1 MTSTVIEET
10 GKTPPR
16 DTPPRDTP
24 AGAYV
29 GDVPEEDLDQL
40 GSVLPPAGHDPLAE
54 GILME
59 HQREWVAD
67 QSPLKLAEKGRRT
80 GFTYAEA
87 LDSTTIAMTAR
98 SAGGDNTFYIGDTKS
113 KGLEFIATCA
123 RFAEVVAREK
133 LRIGVYVWDDVQE
146 DGTSKQITSYRI
158 RFASGFKIEALS
170 SNPANIR
177 GLQGRV
183 IVDEAAFHAAVK
195 EVLKA
200 VNALLIWGGAIRI
213 ISTHNGQANPFNE
226 LIKDTRAGKYD
237 YKIHHATFDDAVANG
252 LFERVCLIRGIE
264 PTAEA
269 KREWYDRI
277 RRSYGT
283 DEAAMKEELDAI
295 PREGE
300 GQLLSLAAIEA
311 CSTPAY
317 KVIRWSPPSAGFL
330 DLSDVVREAA
340 IDDWLEREVRP
351 VLDELLDD
359 SGTAIGEDFGMRQD
373 RTDIAIGQTAQDLT
387 RQVKVVLELRQCPYP
402 QQRQILFWLGDTL
415 PKFQGGILDANG
427 NGMALAQEAR
437 IKYGPELIVELMPS
451 DAYLREHMPKFQAA
465 FTDKTILIPG
475 DRDVRDDLRQ
485 IQNINGVAKVPRNVR
500 TEGTDGGKRHAD
512 SAVAIFNLFC
522 ALARDVV
529 HYGYM
534 PAPKTRT
541 GEPYRDDDRRGGGL
555 FRQGAW

>member
-1 MTSTVIEET
+1 MSDTSASAIGPE
-10 GKTPPR
+10 K
-16 DTPPRDTP
+16 DPPRDTP
-24 AGAYV
+24 AGTFIGV
-29 GDVPEEDLDQL
+29 VPDEDLDQL
-40 GSVLPPAGHDPLAE
+40 GANIPAVGHDPLAD
-54 GILME
+54 GILMK

-87 LDSTTIAMTAR
+87 LDSTMIGMTAR

-123 RFAEVVAREK
+123 RFAEVVARETLK
-133 LRIGVYVWDDVQE
+133 IGVYVWDDVQE
-146 DGTSKQITSYRI
+146 DGSTKQITSYRI

-183 IVDEAAFHAAVK
+183 IIDEAAFHAAVK

-213 ISTHNGQANPFNE
+213 ISTHNGQANPFND

-252 LFERVCLIRGIE
+252 LFERVCLIQGTE
-264 PTAEA
+264 PTEEG
-269 KREWYDRI
+269 KREWYKRI

-317 KVIRWSPPSAGFL
+317 KVLRWAPPLANFL
-330 DLSDVVREAA
+330 GLSDVVREAA
-340 IDDWLEREVRP
+340 IDEWLERQVRP
-351 VLDELLDD
+351 VLAELLDD
-359 SGTAIGEDFGMRQD
+359 SATAIGEDFGMRQD

-402 QQRQILFWLGDTL
+402 QQRQILYWLGENL

-437 IKYGPELIVELMPS
+437 IKFGAELIVELMPS
-451 DAYLREHMPKFQAA
+451 DAYLREHMPVFQAA
-465 FTDKTILIPG
+465 FTDKTILIPA
-475 DRDVRDDLRQ
+475 DRDIRDDLRQ
-485 IQNINGVAKVPRNVR
+485 IEMINGVGKVPRDVR
-500 TEGTDGGKRHAD
+500 TTGTDGGKRHAD

-522 ALARDVV
+522 ALARDVM
-529 HYGYM
+529 HYGYK
-534 PAPKTRT
+534 PAPKSRT
-541 GEPYRDDDRRGGGL
+541 GEAYRDDDRRGGGL
-555 FRQGAW
+555 FSKGTW